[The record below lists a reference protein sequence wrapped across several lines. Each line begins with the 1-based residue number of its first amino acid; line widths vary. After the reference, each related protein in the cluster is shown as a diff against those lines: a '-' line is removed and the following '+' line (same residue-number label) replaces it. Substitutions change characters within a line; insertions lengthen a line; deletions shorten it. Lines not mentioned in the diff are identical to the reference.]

1 MRRRKAEGRGQS
13 GRAATRPRLTADRLL
28 PSAFCSDRGFT
39 LIELVVTVTVMAVL
53 ALGAIP
59 LVKTAVKRQK
69 EQQLR
74 ESLRMMREAIKEF
87 RRDTWGMQCGGGLNN
102 APPPT
107 TPPNTTPPPDGG
119 RGNLPG
125 VDPRSTVVVADC
137 TIFSVDNT
145 DRYPPDL
152 DTLVSGVSVLPRQQ
166 PAAPD
171 INKSPF
177 ENQPGLAFKKK
188 IYLRDVPVDPM
199 TGKKDWVMC
208 SSWEDQRG
216 DSCNGTENVFDV
228 RSRSQ
233 ETALNGRDKY
243 SDW

>member
-1 MRRRKAEGRGQS
+1 
-13 GRAATRPRLTADRLL
+13 
-28 PSAFCSDRGFT
+28 
-39 LIELVVTVTVMAVL
+39 MAVL

-87 RRDTWGMQCGGGLNN
+87 RRDTIGMQCTGGLPGSPAGGAATN
-102 APPPT
+102 PPPQQQ
-107 TPPNTTPPPDGG
+107 PPPQQGNPPQQAQGG
-119 RGNLPG
+119 PMI
-125 VDPRSTVVVADC
+125 DPRTTVVVADC
-137 TIFSVDNT
+137 TLFTVDNP

-152 DTLVSGVSVLPRQQ
+152 ETLVSGVNVLPRAQSAEQAVGSVQGNFLDRQQ
-166 PAAPD
+166 GGA
-171 INKSPF
+171 
-177 ENQPGLAFKKK
+177 LAFKKK
-188 IYLRDVPVDPM
+188 IYLREVPADPM
-199 TGKKDWVMC
+199 TGQKDWVVC

-216 DSCNGTENVFDV
+216 DSCNGRENAFDV

-233 ETALNGRDKY
+233 EAALNGRDKY